1 MECLRYNEIL
11 PTIMNEIFLQ
21 SKCQNLSDLCIS
33 SIRDNKN
40 RSEMLLRPN
49 KYMQTRHG
57 K

>member
-21 SKCQNLSDLCIS
+21 SKCQNMSDSYIS

-40 RSEMLLRPN
+40 RSEMLLRP

>member
-21 SKCQNLSDLCIS
+21 SKCQNMSDSCIS

-40 RSEMLLRPN
+40 RSEMLLRP